1 MERARA
7 NAVHGSKKRR
17 REQEREERELQ
28 RQIEQAAAREAARKA
43 AADSAKPAAGANAAN
58 GSGALA
64 AIAPAKERGKVKL
77 GFKKRPGP
85 TLGGFGKKA
94 GGFGMKKAGAGG
106 FGVKKVGGLGKPRGG
121 RLGGLQQRRSLPFG
135 FGDDDADESGA
146 GDGEGGAVSGPGHS
160 AAHHASRRRS
170 RFGPAMAAIAGF
182 DKA

>member
-17 REQEREERELQ
+17 REQEREERQLQ

-43 AADSAKPAAGANAAN
+43 AADSAKPNAAN

-106 FGVKKVGGLGKPRGG
+106 FGVKKVGGLSKARGG

-160 AAHHASRRRS
+160 AAHHVSRRRS